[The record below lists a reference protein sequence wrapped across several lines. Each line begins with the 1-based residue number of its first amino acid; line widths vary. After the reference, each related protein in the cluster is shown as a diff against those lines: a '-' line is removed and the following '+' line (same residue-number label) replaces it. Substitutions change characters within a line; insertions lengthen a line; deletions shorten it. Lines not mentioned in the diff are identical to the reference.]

1 MSITQKLL
9 ISYVLVGVLST
20 LSISYFYYKS
30 SENALIERTLD
41 QLSSVKNLKKGWI
54 EQYFESQKRD
64 IQFFASQTSI
74 KDIFLKLNNSYK
86 KYHVDSEQYA
96 LVDSTLGVLLEK
108 FKLSHRYLNVW
119 FINAEYDVI
128 YTVTHNN
135 YIGLNILKYE
145 GINPA
150 FVEVIHSGMRKV
162 TIADVSYISK
172 DINKPFIII
181 TVPIKEENGKLL
193 GLMLVKI
200 GMNEINAILTQRTGL
215 GKTGESY
222 VVNREMLMRSQS
234 RFIEEKEK
242 IIVNTQATQKA
253 FGGINSREIIDDYR
267 TVKVLSSF
275 VKIDTQGIDWALMS
289 EIDLEEAMQP
299 IYQLRNKMIWINMVI
314 CVCIIGI
321 TIYLSRFVSEM
332 VQKQNRVKTAALIE
346 GQENERKR
354 ISRDLHDG
362 IGQMLTAM
370 KFKVQELN
378 QSNLVAHELKQL
390 IDDTTQE
397 VRRVSVN
404 LMPSVL
410 WDFGLDAALKILFKN
425 TSKEIKYDYY
435 KVAAATELSIEQRI
449 CIYRVIQESINNAVK
464 YAECEHIDVKI
475 NHQKNEISFSVT
487 DSGRG
492 FDTNEYRKNKKEK
505 GSNGIRNM
513 KERMAL
519 LGGDME
525 INSTIGKSTQIA
537 AILPL

>member
-1 MSITQKLL
+1 LSITQKLL